1 MVAFYIFRG
10 RYDQHMGWKGRGEGW
25 VMPTENNDKET
36 PFLYVDEKIK
46 PKNKKGQD
54 INPQRR

>member
-1 MVAFYIFRG
+1 MINTWVGKAG
-10 RYDQHMGWKGRGEGW
+10 GEGW

-36 PFLYVDEKIK
+36 PFLYVNEKIK

-54 INPQRR
+54 INPQRRYHFTLKL